1 MQQYMQRAIEL
12 AKLGLGR
19 TYPNPLV
26 GCVIVRNGEII
37 GEGWH
42 RKAGQP
48 HAEVHAINSVRDREG
63 LKDAC
68 LYVNL
73 EPCAHQ
79 GKTPPCCD
87 LIIEHKI
94 PKVVIANIDPHDKV
108 AGQGIARLKEAGT
121 EVIVGVCASEGEQ
134 LNRRFFSVHRKKR
147 PYVVLKWAESRDGFM
162 DAERRAGQMG
172 SIAISGPESQ
182 SLSHLW
188 RTQEESILVGRKTA
202 VVDDPLLNA
211 RAVHGRSPVVVLID
225 PQRSLRLD
233 QLRMMDAVERQ
244 LIRISSQSATGPLHS
259 ATQEIAL
266 EHTDAASILNALFQ
280 AGLSSVL
287 IEGGRKTLDAF
298 IDPGLWD
305 EYRIFRAPHALGKG
319 LASPDLPSEPYL
331 RESVGEDLLLTGYH
345 Q

>member
-26 GCVIVRNGEII
+26 GCVIVREGKII

-42 RKAGQP
+42 RKAGEA
-48 HAEVHAINSVRDREG
+48 HAEVHAINSVRDRE
-63 LKDAC
+63 LLADAC

-87 LIIEHKI
+87 LVIEHKI

-108 AGQGIARLKEAGT
+108 AGRGIARLKEAGT

-134 LNRRFFSVHRKKR
+134 LNRRFFTLHRKKR

-162 DAERRAGQMG
+162 DAERQPSQRG
-172 SIAISGPESQ
+172 SIAISGPESR

-188 RTQEESILVGRKTA
+188 RSQEESILVGRKTA
-202 VVDDPLLNA
+202 EVDDPLLNA
-211 RAVHGRSPVVVLID
+211 RAVHGRSPAVVLID
-225 PQRSLRLD
+225 PQRRLKLE
-233 QLRMMDAVERQ
+233 QLRMMDAAQRQ
-244 LIRISSQSATGPLHS
+244 VIRISSSRSTGLLHP

-266 EHTDAASILNALFQ
+266 EYTDAASVLNALFQ

-298 IDPGLWD
+298 IDSGLWD
-305 EYRIFRAPHALGKG
+305 EYRVFRAPQALGKG
-319 LASPDLPSEPYL
+319 LAAPDLPSEPYV
-331 RESVGEDLLLTGYH
+331 RERLGEDLLLNGFH